1 MSTIRVF
8 DAFSGI
14 GGFRAGVEG
23 AMSNERKF
31 KFVAAS
37 DSDQL
42 CKDFYERF
50 YNTSNERFFDDIEK
64 VHTSS
69 NKTQKILPDFD
80 LLLGGFPC
88 QPFANIGKL
97 GGLNDNRGT
106 LIFRICDMLKFY
118 QPKYFIL
125 ENVQKIRNLGK
136 GQTLEAIKDLLKQ
149 AGYSICLWDLCASD
163 YGVPQQRR
171 RMIFCGVKD
180 IRPSEVYLSLP
191 KKIDIEKCRYKT
203 TWHLL
208 EKSMPKEHIVP
219 ARTAE
224 TVFRRNIKWQGDMD
238 INRLIARPLTATM
251 AKWHRSNQDN
261 YFSEDFVLA
270 KDFEKASLA
279 MPNPNGKPVRRI
291 TLLEGLR
298 LQGFEDEAY
307 HIFRDMQIKP
317 TAGFR
322 LIGNA
327 IPVPMVTAITNAF
340 FEAI

>member
-1 MSTIRVF
+1 
-8 DAFSGI
+8 
-14 GGFRAGVEG
+14 
-23 AMSNERKF
+23 
-31 KFVAAS
+31 
-37 DSDQL
+37 
-42 CKDFYERF
+42 
-50 YNTSNERFFDDIEK
+50 
-64 VHTSS
+64 
-69 NKTQKILPDFD
+69 
-80 LLLGGFPC
+80 
-88 QPFANIGKL
+88 
-97 GGLNDNRGT
+97 
-106 LIFRICDMLKFY
+106 
-118 QPKYFIL
+118 
-125 ENVQKIRNLGK
+125 
-136 GQTLEAIKDLLKQ
+136 
-149 AGYSICLWDLCASD
+149 
-163 YGVPQQRR
+163 
-171 RMIFCGVKD
+171 
-180 IRPSEVYLSLP
+180 
-191 KKIDIEKCRYKT
+191 
-203 TWHLL
+203 
-208 EKSMPKEHIVP
+208 
-219 ARTAE
+219 
-224 TVFRRNIKWQGDMD
+224 MD